1 MLIEILNLLLH
12 LFIWM
17 KLFGGEEM
25 LPDPEKIKDL
35 LGQVTVE
42 E

>member
-1 MLIEILNLLLH
+1 MLLEILNLLLH
-12 LFIWM
+12 LFVWM
-17 KLFGGEEM
+17 KLLGGDGL
-25 LPDPEKIKDL
+25 LPDTEELKDL

>member
-17 KLFGGEEM
+17 KLFSGED
-25 LPDPEKIKDL
+25 LPGLDNVKDL

>member
-12 LFIWM
+12 LFVWM
-17 KLFGGEEM
+17 KLLSGEDL
-25 LPDPEKIKDL
+25 LPDMDEVKDL